1 MNPSTWR
8 LITHPPARGDWNMAV
23 DEAILEAAREGRV
36 PPTLRLY
43 AWEPACLSLGYAQS
57 FKDVD
62 VAALAANG
70 WDVVRR
76 PTGGRAILHTDELTY
91 SVTGPVD
98 EPRLEG
104 SVLESYRR
112 LSAALLD
119 ALHRLNLP
127 AEVASPRLDV
137 AGASISARAA
147 LHGPVC
153 FEVPS
158 DYEIVVGGK
167 KLIGSAQARRK
178 GGVLQHGSLPLHG
191 DLTRIVQ
198 ALVFGEGDDRTTA
211 AARLLERA
219 TTTETV
225 LGRVIPWQAAA
236 EAFAAAFAH
245 ALDLQL
251 IPAELTPN
259 EISRAEEL
267 TREKYGNAV
276 WTERM

>member
-1 MNPSTWR
+1 MNPTTWR

-23 DEAILEAAREGRV
+23 DEAMLEAARDGRV

-43 AWEPACLSLGYAQS
+43 AWQPACLSLGYAQS

-91 SVTGPVD
+91 SVTGPVN

-112 LSAALLD
+112 LAAALLE
-119 ALHRLNLP
+119 ALRRLNLP
-127 AEVASPRLDV
+127 AEVASPRLEV
-137 AGASISARAA
+137 SLAGARAA
-147 LHGPVC
+147 LNGPVC

-158 DYEIVVGGK
+158 DYEIVVAGK

-198 ALVFGEGDDRTTA
+198 ALTFPVGDDRATA
-211 AARLLERA
+211 AARLLEHA
-219 TTTETV
+219 TTAESV
-225 LGRVIPWQAAA
+225 LGHLIPWQSAA
-236 EAFAAAFAH
+236 EAFAYAFAH
-245 ALDLQL
+245 ALDLTL

-267 TREKYGNAV
+267 TREKYGNVV
-276 WTERM
+276 WTERV